1 MLSCGMKIIGFVVI
15 IALFALPALAQ
26 ERKEYIPPPLDY
38 SADYTLGP
46 QYRAMVRI
54 AMARASEFNF
64 MSFRS
69 RYAMQPEYDPLG
81 QAASADL
88 LKRAYDV
95 QSAAEPNHQ
104 AEGAYSEWLS
114 AHFANLDVV
123 TQALSLSR
131 QDPRFGDFKMLI
143 WMQEGILRSVLQSGD
158 GLSLASA
165 YDVVTIGEE
174 MALLQALG
182 YNVLATQTLQ
192 SSTTFYNVHTVI
204 DDKTQ
209 SLRSIFVNVTT
220 PMRRLQSQQQE
231 NRFSLDSLR
240 Y

>member
-1 MLSCGMKIIGFVVI
+1 MKIFGLIGFGL
-15 IALFALPALAQ
+15 ALAMPALAQ
-26 ERKEYIPPPLDY
+26 ERREYIPPPLDY

-46 QYRAMVRI
+46 QYRAMVRL
-54 AMARASEFNF
+54 AMARAPEFNF

-69 RYAMQPEYDPLG
+69 RYAMQPDYDPVG

-95 QSAAEPNHQ
+95 QSAPEPNHE
-104 AEGAYSEWLS
+104 AERAYSEWLS
-114 AHFANLDVV
+114 AHLANLDVV

-131 QDPRFGDFKMLI
+131 QDPRFGDLKMLM
-143 WMQEGILRSVLQSGD
+143 WMREGILRSVLQSGD

-174 MALLQALG
+174 TALLQVLG